1 MISNNSVSTEKDE
14 AAKGNNVRNL
24 KPLRPCHNL
33 KQHRIYVDA
42 LNNAVE
48 QGGVTNIALS
58 GPYGVG
64 KSSILEGF
72 WDEHPGAMFISLSTL
87 GFSKPT
93 VAKSLK
99 SSDGSISPQTNQIQ
113 KEIVKQLLY
122 RKPPKELPAS
132 RFKRIQK
139 PDWKQSLV
147 VSVLIGF
154 ILTVIGAAIGALSK
168 IPKICGNSASSLCAY
183 GYCYP

>member
-1 MISNNSVSTEKDE
+1 MTSNNSVSTEKDE

-72 WDEHPGAMFISLSTL
+72 WD
-87 GFSKPT
+87 
-93 VAKSLK
+93 
-99 SSDGSISPQTNQIQ
+99 
-113 KEIVKQLLY
+113 
-122 RKPPKELPAS
+122 
-132 RFKRIQK
+132 
-139 PDWKQSLV
+139 
-147 VSVLIGF
+147 
-154 ILTVIGAAIGALSK
+154 
-168 IPKICGNSASSLCAY
+168 
-183 GYCYP
+183 